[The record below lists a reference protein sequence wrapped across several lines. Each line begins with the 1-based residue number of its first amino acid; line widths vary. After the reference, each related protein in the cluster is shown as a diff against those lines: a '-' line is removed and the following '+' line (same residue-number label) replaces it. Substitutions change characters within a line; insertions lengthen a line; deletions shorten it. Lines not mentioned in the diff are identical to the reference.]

1 MPIAN
6 IPATDAKIDSSMDN
20 DNAPCHA
27 HVYYTTGTRA
37 AAQALQQRFLAA
49 KVSGEIPAL
58 LFVGTLRD
66 RKVGPHPIPQFEIHF
81 PHATLPL
88 LQPLLE
94 GSGLTVLVHPLTDD
108 DLADHTTL
116 GHWIGPPLPLPLDLA
131 TLDPPGMNQGIAR
144 YGKTDF

>member
-1 MPIAN
+1 MRSP
-6 IPATDAKIDSSMDN
+6 IDSPMDN
-20 DNAPCHA
+20 DNAPYHA
-27 HVYYTTGTRA
+27 HIYYTAETRA
-37 AAQALQQRFLAA
+37 VAQALQQRFSAA
-49 KVSGEIPAL
+49 KASEEIPAL

-81 PHATLPL
+81 PHSMLPL
-88 LQPLLE
+88 LLPLLE

-108 DLADHTTL
+108 DLADHTKL
-116 GHWIGPPLPLPLDLA
+116 GYWIGQPLPLPLDLS

>member
-1 MPIAN
+1 
-6 IPATDAKIDSSMDN
+6 MDN
-20 DNAPCHA
+20 DNAPYHA
-27 HVYYTTGTRA
+27 HIYYTTGTRA

-49 KVSGEIPAL
+49 KGSGEIPGL
-58 LFVGTLRD
+58 LFVGALRD

-81 PHATLPL
+81 PRAMLPL

-94 GSGLTVLVHPLTDD
+94 ASGLTVLVHPLTDD

-116 GHWIGPPLPLPLDLA
+116 GHWIGQPLPLPLDLA